1 MRFAG
6 VSDCRM
12 QEGSLRADINLSV
25 RPEGEIELGTRTEMK
40 NLNSFRAAERAIKS
54 ESARQISLIENGENI
69 IQETRRWDDGAGMS
83 YAMRSK
89 EDTSDYKYFPE
100 PDIPPVVVS
109 NP

>member
-54 ESARQISLIENGENI
+54 ESARRS
-69 IQETRRWDDGAGMS
+69 AGLDFAEILRQKQNTA
-83 YAMRSK
+83 Y
-89 EDTSDYKYFPE
+89 DTQKKRKGYE
-100 PDIPPVVVS
+100 G
-109 NP
+109 

>member
-1 MRFAG
+1 MRFSG

-25 RPEGEIELGTRTEMK
+25 RPEGQTELGTRSELK
-40 NLNSFRAAERAIKS
+40 NLYSFRAAERAIKS

-69 IQETRRWDDGAGMS
+69 IQETRRWDDGVGMS

-89 EDTSDYKYFPE
+89 EDTSDYK
-100 PDIPPVVVS
+100 
-109 NP
+109 